1 MAAHL
6 HWPHLHIPAPPPASV
21 AKSAYRSLFCRNTSP
36 MASSYGTVSLMMKT
50 RRQDLDQRT
59 RSGRRLVA
67 AVSGGKVS
75 LWLRSTCI
83 SQSQAAFRGPESKG
97 AGLVRRFSPSW
108 MKVIFRAKVVWA
120 FRGKALVVT
129 LLFPSPAAKHLST
142 IYSCL
147 SVKG

>member
-21 AKSAYRSLFCRNTSP
+21 AKSAYRSLFCRNTSQ
-36 MASSYGTVSLMMKT
+36 MASCYGTVSLMMKT

-75 LWLRSTCI
+75 LCLRSTCI

-142 IYSCL
+142 IYSWL